1 MVAGKMAPAA
11 GALRSALKE
20 AAGKLV
26 AQLYDRNS
34 RRQFVPLEAFQADS
48 LPPERFR
55 VEMQTAAAASGGL
68 MQATNTRVWG
78 LLRWGP
84 TWGGRGVDSIRCSA
98 TANPPAS
105 DPASDSV
112 HLCLAAKLMQALGT
126 S

>member
-1 MVAGKMAPAA
+1 MMDMVAGTMPPAA
-11 GALRSALKE
+11 WALRAGLKE

-34 RRQFVPLEAFQADS
+34 RRQFVPLEAFQTDS

-78 LLRWGP
+78 LLRWVTSPGKG
-84 TWGGRGVDSIRCSA
+84 GGRGGGVGILSCASESCCRFSA
-98 TANPPAS
+98 F
-105 DPASDSV
+105 
-112 HLCLAAKLMQALGT
+112 AAVLFCVG
-126 S
+126 